1 MKVKIQPVIKIDGH
15 WVKIFYEDNLSD
27 YHGKY
32 GQSRFAECE
41 IAIDRSISDSFKM
54 QAIIH
59 ELLHFIDNT
68 YNNYRL
74 EEAETDALATGI
86 HTLLVDMGVEFD
98 WSDIK

>member
-1 MKVKIQPVIKIDGH
+1 
-15 WVKIFYEDNLSD
+15 
-27 YHGKY
+27 
-32 GQSRFAECE
+32 
-41 IAIDRSISDSFKM
+41 M
-54 QAIIH
+54 QTIIH

-86 HTLLVDMGVEFD
+86 HTLLIDLGVEFD

>member
-1 MKVKIQPVIKIDGH
+1 M
-15 WVKIFYEDNLSD
+15 KIFYEDNLFD

-41 IAIDRSISDSFKM
+41 IAIDGNVSDSCKM
-54 QAIIH
+54 HTLIH

-86 HTLLVDMGVEFD
+86 YTLLVDLGVEFD
-98 WSDIK
+98 WSEIK